1 MHYVHL
7 TAMKSNKTKGKM
19 CPPLPL
25 FSLNITRKT
34 GKTGKT
40 GRKPKADTSRNIS
53 AKNYRG
59 NEEVGLAGW
68 AVEADCDG
76 NKDEKEDEDKVEEVV
91 ELSSNETLAQ

>member
-59 NEEVGLAGW
+59 NEEVGLAG
-68 AVEADCDG
+68 
-76 NKDEKEDEDKVEEVV
+76 
-91 ELSSNETLAQ
+91 

>member
-1 MHYVHL
+1 MFPPSRSFHL
-7 TAMKSNKTKGKM
+7 TLQGKQ
-19 CPPLPL
+19 
-25 FSLNITRKT
+25 
-34 GKTGKT
+34 GKLGKQDAN
-40 GRKPKADTSRNIS
+40 PKADTSRNIS

>member
-40 GRKPKADTSRNIS
+40 GRKPKSRHVQKHKRKKLQRKWRS
-53 AKNYRG
+53 GACRM
-59 NEEVGLAGW
+59 
-68 AVEADCDG
+68 
-76 NKDEKEDEDKVEEVV
+76 
-91 ELSSNETLAQ
+91 SSGSRLRWK